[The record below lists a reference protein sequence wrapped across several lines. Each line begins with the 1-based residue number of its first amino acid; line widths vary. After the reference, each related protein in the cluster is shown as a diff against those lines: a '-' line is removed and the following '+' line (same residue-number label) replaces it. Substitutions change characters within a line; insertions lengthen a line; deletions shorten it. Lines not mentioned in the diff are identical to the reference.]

1 MGWARNKIGFIY
13 TVMITIKLVPNADGK
28 IVLSQGLQEKDGY
41 EFRREITTQAKKGTP
56 PGASAAGGV
65 YGWGLSSFISH
76 PICGLDTRQEIQRTE

>member
-1 MGWARNKIGFIY
+1 
-13 TVMITIKLVPNADGK
+13 MITIKLVPSADGK
-28 IVLSQGLQEKDGY
+28 IVLSQGLQENDGY

-76 PICGLDTRQEIQRTE
+76 PICGSGMRQEIQRTEWFPELP